1 MKKFLEI
8 TQFILVVALF
18 AIVSNYI
25 INKIEYYLG
34 LNFSTFISVLVV
46 FVLLSIVSLVIN
58 KSYK

>member
-1 MKKFLEI
+1 MKKILVNL
-8 TQFILVVALF
+8 QFILVIALF

-25 INKIEYYLG
+25 ISKIEYYLD
-34 LNFSTFISVLVV
+34 LNFSTFISVIII

>member
-1 MKKFLEI
+1 MKKALEI
-8 TQFILVVALF
+8 TQFVLVIALF

-25 INKIEYYLG
+25 ISKIEYYFD

-58 KSYK
+58 KLNK